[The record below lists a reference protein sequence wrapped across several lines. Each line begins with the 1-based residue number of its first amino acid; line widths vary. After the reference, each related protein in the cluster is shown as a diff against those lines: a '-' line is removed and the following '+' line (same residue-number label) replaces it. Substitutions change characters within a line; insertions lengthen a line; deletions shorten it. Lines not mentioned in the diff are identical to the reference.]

1 MPSFPY
7 GGPEMLLIFEVR
19 LAFLRFIQNRNVE
32 TRMRMNAR
40 PPMVPPAIAR
50 VEIGEDGE
58 VSGDAEDNDVEVGV
72 LEVVPTDDLG

>member
-1 MPSFPY
+1 
-7 GGPEMLLIFEVR
+7 
-19 LAFLRFIQNRNVE
+19 
-32 TRMRMNAR
+32 
-40 PPMVPPAIAR
+40 MVPPAIAR